1 MRFSCA
7 PYAAAV
13 AILSLLTGFW
23 PVSASAA
30 SPEIRGT
37 WITTTS
43 SDDWSSSNLPGT
55 MSSLKQVGL
64 NTVYV
69 EAWKNGYTNYNS
81 TTLSTFTGTTSLNP
95 SLGSRVLLDETRT
108 AAANAG
114 MIHGAWFEYGVM
126 AQYLGNTGT
135 ATGSFNPLAKKCR
148 DSTWTVGTTSG
159 TGWLLKDSSGNYTT
173 ASNGFVWMNP
183 LVPEVR
189 NLIKGIVVDAINQF
203 DLQIVQFDDHLAW
216 PQAFGWDDYTKAVY
230 KQETNRNL
238 PASSTDAN
246 FLAWR
251 QGKTQAFFTEI
262 ADAAKAAKPS
272 VVVSLSP
279 SVIATSSSSYCAN
292 WSTWL
297 GKTDEVLPQVYRS
310 TIASFNNDWPGQIT
324 ASGTSRAELGA
335 GLRLLGTGSATP
347 WSDLQQQID
356 KTRTDGAL
364 GHSIWYSE
372 GISNSGTSNA
382 DNYRTQL
389 TAYYNVAANGP
400 AANPHFQTV
409 RWAGATGTGG
419 SGTWSPLAATWKDT
433 STIWVQ
439 DALGIFDGAGGAVT
453 MSGTVG
459 VGGGLDF
466 RTAGYT
472 VSGGTMALR
481 GYTRAANAITV
492 ASGVTATIAS
502 TLTGSTGLTKSGT
515 GVLAMASTGT
525 GLTGGVAINAG
536 MLTLGAGGTTGSLTA
551 ANAITVASG
560 GTMGFNRADAYG
572 GEFTNAI
579 SGSGAVRLLAGSL
592 TLSGSQSF
600 TGATVISAGTLSA
613 SATALQSTSSIAVD
627 GGVLVAAGYNPSAT
641 LSVAAGGSATI
652 SGTGLSLAAVT
663 NSGSAAGGIDFTAAS
678 GTITLAGL
686 SGSGST
692 RFGSHAVIGGG
703 ISAGTV
709 NVVGGLNA
717 GISGGSVAAGSLTSG
732 TVSGGAVSVTGSAII
747 TRFAGGSA
755 TLRGPATIG
764 TMASGSVTLTGSTA
778 SIGTLSGGRVVLG
791 GAAVTVRGGTFAGTL
806 SGSIG
811 SLQKS
816 GTGTL
821 ALQSAS
827 SMSAPTAVLGGV
839 LRLEDANALSASS
852 VTTLAG
858 GTLTIAPR
866 LAATIGGLAPNAGG
880 LIDVRDGSITVVS
893 GLSAADLV
901 TAIVAGRADGL
912 WTGSSGITSSVAA
925 ADVAS
930 NIPRVVG
937 WVDNGDGSV
946 MAAYAAPGDSNLD
959 QLVDVADA
967 ANFVTSG
974 KYDTG
979 LLATWLDGDFN
990 YDGLVDIQDAASFIT
1005 TGLYDTGFY
1014 NPPAVSGAVA
1024 AVPEP
1029 TVPVSIILAI
1039 VAHTLIAAARR
1050 SRRE

>member
-1 MRFSCA
+1 MRVSCA

-13 AILSLLTGFW
+13 AILSLLTGSW
-23 PVSASAA
+23 PASALAA

-43 SDDWSSSNLPGT
+43 SDDWTSSNLPGT

-81 TTLSTFTGTTSLNP
+81 TTLSSFTGTTSLNP

-173 ASNGFVWMNP
+173 ASNGFLWMNP

-216 PQAFGWDDYTKAVY
+216 PQAYGWDDYTKAVY
-230 KQETNRNL
+230 KQETGRNL
-238 PASSTDAN
+238 PASSTDAT

-251 QGKTQAFFTEI
+251 QGKTQAFFAEI

-272 VVVSLSP
+272 VVVSLAP

-347 WSDLQQQID
+347 WTDLQQQID

-372 GISNSGTSNA
+372 GISNSGTSNSS
-382 DNYRTQL
+382 NYRTQL
-389 TAYYNVAANGP
+389 TAYYDVATNGP

-419 SGTWSPLAATWKDT
+419 SGTWSPLAATWKDI

-453 MSGTVG
+453 VSGTVG
-459 VGGGLDF
+459 VAGGLDF

-472 VSGGTMALR
+472 VSGGTIALR

-502 TLTGSTGLTKSGT
+502 TLTGSTGLTKSG
-515 GVLAMASTGT
+515 SGT
-525 GLTGGVAINAG
+525 L
-536 MLTLGAGGTTGSLTA
+536 S
-551 ANAITVASG
+551 
-560 GTMGFNRADAYG
+560 
-572 GEFTNAI
+572 
-579 SGSGAVRLLAGSL
+579 
-592 TLSGSQSF
+592 LSGSSPF
-600 TGATVISAGTLSA
+600 TGATVVSAGTLSA
-613 SATALQSTSSIAVD
+613 SAAALQSTSSIAVD
-627 GGVLVAAGYNPSAT
+627 GGVLAAVGYNPSAT

-663 NSGSAAGGIDFTAAS
+663 NAAAAGRGIRFTAAS
-678 GTITLAGL
+678 GTTTLASLTGTGAT
-686 SGSGST
+686 SFASHARITGGIGSGSVSVT
-692 RFGSHAVIGGG
+692 
-703 ISAGTV
+703 
-709 NVVGGLNA
+709 NGLTA
-717 GISGGSVAAGSLTSG
+717 SISGGSVTAGSLSSG
-732 TVSGGAVSVTGSAII
+732 TISAGSVVV
-747 TRFAGGSA
+747 GGSA
-755 TLRGPATIG
+755 TI
-764 TMASGSVTLTGSTA
+764 
-778 SIGTLSGGRVVLG
+778 GRV
-791 GAAVTVRGGTFAGTL
+791 
-806 SGSIG
+806 
-811 SLQKS
+811 
-816 GTGTL
+816 
-821 ALQSAS
+821 
-827 SMSAPTAVLGGV
+827 
-839 LRLEDANALSASS
+839 
-852 VTTLAG
+852 AG
-858 GTLTIAPR
+858 GTT
-866 LAATIGGLAPNAGG
+866 TIGGLATIGTIASGTVRLGGSTGTVGTLAGG
-880 LIDVRDGSITVVS
+880 LLDVGNGSITVAS
-893 GLSAADLV
+893 GLSAAGVV
-901 TAIVAGRADGL
+901 TAIVAGRADGS
-912 WTGSSGITSSVAA
+912 WAGTSGITSSAA
-925 ADVAS
+925 ASDMAAS
-930 NIPRVVG
+930 IPRSVG
-937 WVDNGDGSV
+937 WLDNGDGSV
-946 MAAYAAPGDSNLD
+946 TAAYAAPGDTNLD
-959 QLVDVADA
+959 QQVDILDA
-967 ANFVTSG
+967 GNFLTLG
-974 KYDTG
+974 MFDTA
-979 LLATWLDGDFN
+979 LPATWFEGDFN
-990 YDGLVDIQDAASFIT
+990 YDNQVDILDASEFFG
-1005 TGLYDTGFY
+1005 TGLYDTGNY
-1014 NPPAVSGAVA
+1014 NPAAGSVA

-1029 TVPVSIILAI
+1029 TMPVAIILAI
-1039 VAHTLIAAARR
+1039 AAHAAIAAARR
-1050 SRRE
+1050 YA